1 VPKTVLRGENIM
13 EDFTVKQWII
23 IIVLVGTVT
32 FGGGLLL
39 GKQFTKNLVPIN
51 DTPQVEISTPHV
63 VTSIKVYVAGAVKT
77 PDVYELDEGSIV
89 KDALKKAGGALDS
102 ADLVAINLARKIN
115 DGEEVVVPYKQSSTG
130 ASVASITTPSD
141 SKININTATKSQ
153 LVSLPGIGDVKAQA
167 IIDYRTKNGNFKRIE
182 DIVNVSG
189 IGEKT
194 FESLKDLITVN

>member
-1 VPKTVLRGENIM
+1 M

-23 IIVLVGTVT
+23 IIVLVGIVT

-39 GKQFTKNLVPIN
+39 GKQFTKNSVPVN

-115 DGEEVVVPYKQSSTG
+115 DGEEVVVPYKQSSSGT
-130 ASVASITTPSD
+130 SFASITNPSD
-141 SKININTATKSQ
+141 GKININTATKSQ

-167 IIDYRTKNGNFKRIE
+167 IIDYRTKNGNFKRVE

>member
-1 VPKTVLRGENIM
+1 VPKIVLRGENNM

-23 IIVLVGTVT
+23 IIVLVGIVT

-39 GKQFTKNLVPIN
+39 GKQFTKNSVPVN

-115 DGEEVVVPYKQSSTG
+115 DGEEVVVPYKQSSSGT
-130 ASVASITTPSD
+130 SFASITNPSD
-141 SKININTATKSQ
+141 GKININTATKSQ

-167 IIDYRTKNGNFKRIE
+167 IIDYRTKNGNFKRVE